1 MPARANRSIVDLMSH
16 DQDAS
21 PDSQAR
27 DWTTYYNAVSG
38 MPARETLLAAIGRFA
53 REITGKADSRN
64 RIALDLG
71 CGEGRDTRALLDA
84 GWRVVAVDPHPDAVA
99 RVRRITGGERL
110 DVVQASIEDLAPESM
125 DRDASGNYP
134 IPSPVDL
141 VNASF
146 SLPFVPPWRFAG
158 AWTWIRGVIAPG
170 GRFCGQFFGPRD
182 SWSSIPGRSH
192 HDLATVRA
200 MLEGFAIELLRED
213 EKDGHDAEGNPK
225 HWHVFHVVARRTGG
239 SSVMGSP

>member
-1 MPARANRSIVDLMSH
+1 MTH
-16 DQDAS
+16 DQNARPDA
-21 PDSQAR
+21 PGR
-27 DWTTYYNAVSG
+27 DWTTYYIAVSG
-38 MPARETLLAAIGRFA
+38 KPARETLLEAIGRFE
-53 REITGKADSRN
+53 RERAGKDDDRN

-84 GWRVVAVDPHPDAVA
+84 GWRVVAVDPHPEAVA

-110 DVVQASIEDLAPESM
+110 DVVQASIEDLASESV
-125 DRDASGNYP
+125 DRDASGRFP
-134 IPSPVDL
+134 IPVAVDL

-146 SLPFVPPWRFAG
+146 SLPFVPPSRFAV
-158 AWTWIRGVIAPG
+158 AWTWIRGMIAPG

-192 HDLATVRA
+192 HDLSAVRA
-200 MLEGFAIELLRED
+200 MLDGFAIELLRED

-225 HWHVFHVVARRTGG
+225 HWHVFHVVARRPGE
-239 SSVMGSP
+239 SSVITLP